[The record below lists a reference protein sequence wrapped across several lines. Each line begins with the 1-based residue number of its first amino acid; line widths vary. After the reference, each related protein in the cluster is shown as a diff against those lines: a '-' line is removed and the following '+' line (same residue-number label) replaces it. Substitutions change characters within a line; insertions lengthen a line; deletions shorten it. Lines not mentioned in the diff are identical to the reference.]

1 MRLQRHVCRARG
13 CPRLTAHAR
22 RIGVSLI
29 EALWVSALVAVLG
42 GGAIALAHGWWA
54 EFRLIQTAQR
64 LHSDLLW
71 ARSMAI
77 QSGQKVI
84 VCPLPSSEQ
93 CDGHSTWSEG
103 WQVISTPDP
112 SRGPHNPG
120 YRILRQAPAVPAHVG
135 VVANSPVSRYIAI
148 SPDGVARMHN
158 GAFQAGTLTV
168 CRRDRAAMGVR
179 LVLNAAGRW
188 RWEEIPQFHCPSGR

>member
-13 CPRLTAHAR
+13 CPRSAVHCR

-29 EALWVSALVAVLG
+29 EALWVLAIVAVLG
-42 GGAIALAHGWWA
+42 GWAYALGYGWWA
-54 EFRLIQTAQR
+54 EFSLTQTAQR
-64 LHSDLLW
+64 LYSDLLW

-77 QSGQKVI
+77 QSGQKI
-84 VCPLPSSEQ
+84 TVCPLPSSER

-103 WQVISTPDP
+103 WQVIMDH
-112 SRGPHNPG
+112 SRDHNNPG

-148 SPDGVARMHN
+148 SPDGVARMHH